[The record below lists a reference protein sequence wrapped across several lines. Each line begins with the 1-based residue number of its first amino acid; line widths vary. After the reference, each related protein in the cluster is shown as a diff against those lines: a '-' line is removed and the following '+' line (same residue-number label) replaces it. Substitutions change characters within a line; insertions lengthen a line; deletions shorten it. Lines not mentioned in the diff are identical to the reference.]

1 MVFAFKTIRSVA
13 LAFAYL
19 DKKAMFLLHQGVDE
33 STFDKI
39 AKAKWSIEAWKTQT
53 FFKGVDYMERVH
65 LQTLWVEIKAAH
77 MKEGKKI
84 LIIFHNYF

>member
-19 DKKAMFLLHQGVDE
+19 DQKAMFLLYQGVDE

-39 AKAKWSIEAWKTQT
+39 AKAK
-53 FFKGVDYMERVH
+53 
-65 LQTLWVEIKAAH
+65 
-77 MKEGKKI
+77 
-84 LIIFHNYF
+84 

>member
-19 DKKAMFLLHQGVDE
+19 DQKAMFLLYQGVDE

-39 AKAKWSIEAWKTQT
+39 AKAKWSRES
-53 FFKGVDYMERVH
+53 MEDPNF
-65 LQTLWVEIKAAH
+65 LQGSWLREKSSFTNSMSWD
-77 MKEGKKI
+77 
-84 LIIFHNYF
+84 